1 MNYKTLVIL
10 ILCIAAVA
18 IAGCTSTQNGI
29 AKSTVA
35 DLTTRP
41 AAESVPA
48 SYDSGK
54 NAAIVESG
62 PIAVPVSSSG
72 GEPGE
77 GVDTKII
84 KTADVTLEVTN
95 VTDAA
100 AMIGSI
106 GTGAGG
112 YVSTTNIYTDYNGQ
126 PTGTVEIRV
135 PATQFNSTLAGVKA
149 IGTVTSIS
157 TQAQD
162 VTEQYVDVQAQIT
175 AYQNQIAQY
184 NLIMKNATKVE
195 DVLSIQ
201 QQIDEVQTNLDR
213 VIGTMKYLNSQIDY
227 ATITVT
233 LQQPQPVVAPQ
244 GHDFVSVIDEGIAGF
259 FGVIDAIIVFII
271 TVLPLGIIGCIVYV
285 GYWLWKRNRPA
296 QPKTSEPVQK
306 Q

>member
-18 IAGCTSTQNGI
+18 IAGCTSTQSGI
-29 AKSTVA
+29 VKSTVA
-35 DLTTRP
+35 DRTPPT
-41 AAESVPA
+41 AESVPA
-48 SYDSGK
+48 SYDSGT

-62 PIAVPVSSSG
+62 PIAVPVPTSG
-72 GEPGE
+72 GEPGQ

-84 KTADVTLEVTN
+84 KTADVTLEVNN

-100 AMIGSI
+100 ATIGSI
-106 GTGAGG
+106 GTRAGG
-112 YVSTTNIYTDYNGQ
+112 YVSTTNIYMDYNGQ
-126 PTGTVEIRV
+126 PTGTIEIRV
-135 PATQFNSTLAGVKA
+135 PATQFDSTLTGVKA

-213 VIGTMKYLNSQIDY
+213 VTGTMKYLNSQIDY

-271 TVLPLGIIGCIVYV
+271 TVLPLVIIGCIVYV
-285 GYWLWKRNRPA
+285 GYWFWKRNRPS
-296 QPKTSEPVQK
+296 QPRTSEPEQK